1 MKIHIVQRND
11 TFQSIAEKY
20 NVSVQDLIGMNTHI
34 NHLTGLVPG
43 LKVKVP
49 SPARKEESNVAQHI
63 QKYYPNLDTS
73 PIELKT
79 VTTVE
84 PEPVVVKQEAPIV
97 QQVQQPTPTQ
107 VTKVKEEAI
116 PVPLKP
122 IQTEVPIQP
131 NDGVKVGIGGVAA
144 SVEQYNVSVNQKN
157 YQQSNQTTA
166 QTQTQ
171 GVAAQPLP
179 YPLPLTPSM
188 LYSPYKPSCSSGPM
202 PYPAPYAN
210 PYAVGPYVNPYPV
223 SYGTPY
229 ELEIKK
235 DGEWHEINVELFFT
249 MPLMSLKP
257 GESKNL
263 EFNWAESYGKLA
275 KGEYRII
282 KSVTVESDNPE
293 SFYVAAEFTITE

>member
-107 VTKVKEEAI
+107 GTKVKEEAI

-157 YQQSNQTTA
+157 YQQSNQTTD

-229 ELEIKK
+229 GAAPYGMRSPQDER
-235 DGEWHEINVELFFT
+235 FFIGGFGY
-249 MPLMSLKP
+249 PFFGGWGWGGYYP
-257 GESKNL
+257 YYGG
-263 EFNWAESYGKLA
+263 WGWGGYPSYG
-275 KGEYRII
+275 GWYR
-282 KSVTVESDNPE
+282 NP
-293 SFYVAAEFTITE
+293 YL

>member
-49 SPARKEESNVAQHI
+49 SPDRKEESNVAQHI

-157 YQQSNQTTA
+157 YQQSNQTTD

-171 GVAAQPLP
+171 
-179 YPLPLTPSM
+179 
-188 LYSPYKPSCSSGPM
+188 
-202 PYPAPYAN
+202 
-210 PYAVGPYVNPYPV
+210 
-223 SYGTPY
+223 
-229 ELEIKK
+229 
-235 DGEWHEINVELFFT
+235 
-249 MPLMSLKP
+249 
-257 GESKNL
+257 
-263 EFNWAESYGKLA
+263 
-275 KGEYRII
+275 
-282 KSVTVESDNPE
+282 
-293 SFYVAAEFTITE
+293 

>member
-229 ELEIKK
+229 GAAPYGMRSPQDER
-235 DGEWHEINVELFFT
+235 FFIGGFGY
-249 MPLMSLKP
+249 PFFGGWGWGGYP
-257 GESKNL
+257 
-263 EFNWAESYGKLA
+263 SYG
-275 KGEYRII
+275 GWYR
-282 KSVTVESDNPE
+282 NP
-293 SFYVAAEFTITE
+293 YL

>member
-1 MKIHIVQRND
+1 M
-11 TFQSIAEKY
+11 
-20 NVSVQDLIGMNTHI
+20 
-34 NHLTGLVPG
+34 
-43 LKVKVP
+43 
-49 SPARKEESNVAQHI
+49 
-63 QKYYPNLDTS
+63 
-73 PIELKT
+73 
-79 VTTVE
+79 
-84 PEPVVVKQEAPIV
+84 VKQEAPIV

-157 YQQSNQTTA
+157 YQQSNQTTD

-229 ELEIKK
+229 GAAPYGMRSPQDER
-235 DGEWHEINVELFFT
+235 FFIGGFGY
-249 MPLMSLKP
+249 PFFGGWGWGGYYP
-257 GESKNL
+257 YYGG
-263 EFNWAESYGKLA
+263 WGWGGYPSYG
-275 KGEYRII
+275 GWYR
-282 KSVTVESDNPE
+282 NP
-293 SFYVAAEFTITE
+293 YL

>member
-166 QTQTQ
+166 QT
-171 GVAAQPLP
+171 
-179 YPLPLTPSM
+179 
-188 LYSPYKPSCSSGPM
+188 
-202 PYPAPYAN
+202 
-210 PYAVGPYVNPYPV
+210 PV
-223 SYGTPY
+223 KRGLRCY
-229 ELEIKK
+229 L
-235 DGEWHEINVELFFT
+235 
-249 MPLMSLKP
+249 
-257 GESKNL
+257 
-263 EFNWAESYGKLA
+263 
-275 KGEYRII
+275 
-282 KSVTVESDNPE
+282 
-293 SFYVAAEFTITE
+293 